1 MAAAVVPVTHHRVSV
16 IEAQRTDRQIKPE
29 SDTDIR
35 SHVIET
41 KKPRF
46 AIHETHV
53 VKKCAPRFFYDRKS
67 PFNRRARHRLTAN
80 RLAVLILWTDF
91 AERKA
96 TEIVRTAEEKP
107 LVNWYLVAAAPL
119 AHRRDFAVDEQ
130 DGIPG

>member
-1 MAAAVVPVTHHRVSV
+1 MAATVVTVTHHRVSV
-16 IEAQRTDRQIKPE
+16 IEAQWTDWQIKPE

-35 SHVIET
+35 SRVIEA
-41 KKPRF
+41 KRPRA

-80 RLAVLILWTDF
+80 RLAVFILWTDF

-96 TEIVRTAEEKP
+96 TKIIRAAEEKP
-107 LVNWYLVAAAPL
+107 LVNWHLVAATPL
-119 AHRRDFAVDEQ
+119 AHR
-130 DGIPG
+130 